1 MKIVG
6 HKLISECTAYDFK
19 GALERKKIG
28 DWLKSVSAF
37 ADTEGGALYY
47 GVYNDGTIVG
57 LEDIQGD
64 SDFIS
69 QTIKDRLDPVPQ
81 FTLTPDRTEDGKDVL
96 EVYVHEGKQTPYYLS
111 LDGRKIA
118 YVRMG
123 SASVPATSH
132 QLYNLALKGSNRS
145 WDSLVSGEKRSD
157 YTFNTL
163 RSEFELRSGAKWEEN
178 LLLSFG
184 LITEEGLLT
193 NAGLLFADQCPIRHS
208 HITCTKWNG
217 LTKGFAVNDSEYS
230 GNLLYLLGIAK
241 SFIKANTA
249 VRWYP
254 LPEYRLNFPEY
265 ADRAVEEMC
274 VNHLIHRDYTEL
286 GSEVAINIFDDR
298 ILTTSPGGIKTTDN
312 LEPVDPETVASKRR
326 NPIIAE
332 VFSQLRYM
340 DKRGSGLRRMREW
353 TAILPSYEDARMPF
367 YQSSREFFF
376 TTLLNVN
383 YGRSE
388 EYFEAI
394 CDSKLEPGQWNGERQ
409 NITPYASEEERLAAQ
424 KNHLA
429 RQKLTQ
435 RNYPESEIITQRNYP
450 ESEKTTQKTVGKTAQ
465 AIIDALIEDPRATR
479 ADLARRTEKT
489 EDTVKFHLRNLQKR
503 GIIMRVGPDFGGYW
517 KVIIK
522 K

>member
-28 DWLKSVSAF
+28 DWLKSISAF
-37 ADTEGGALYY
+37 ADSEGGALYY
-47 GVYNDGTIVG
+47 GVDNDGTVVG
-57 LEDIQGD
+57 LSDIQSD

-96 EVYVHEGKQTPYYLS
+96 EVYIPEGKQTPYYLS
-111 LDGRKIA
+111 LDGRKLA

-123 SASVPATSH
+123 NESVPATSH
-132 QLYNLALKGSNRS
+132 QLFNLVLKGSNRS
-145 WDSLVSGEKRSD
+145 WDSLVSGEKRED
-157 YTFNTL
+157 YTFNML
-163 RSEFELRSGAKWEEN
+163 KKEFELRSGAKWEEN

-184 LITEEGLLT
+184 LVTEEGLLT
-193 NAGLLFADQCPIRHS
+193 NAGLLFADQCPIKHS
-208 HITCTKWNG
+208 RITCTKWNG

-249 VRWYP
+249 IRWYP

-274 VNHLIHRDYTEL
+274 VNHLIHRDYTEI

-298 ILTTSPGGIKTTDN
+298 ILTTSPGGIMRTDK
-312 LEPVDPETVASKRR
+312 LELVDPEAVASKRR

-353 TAILPSYEDARMPF
+353 TAVLPSYDEERKPF
-367 YQSSREFFF
+367 YQSSRGFFF

-383 YGRSE
+383 YNRSE

-424 KNHLA
+424 KNH
-429 RQKLTQ
+429 
-435 RNYPESEIITQRNYP
+435 P
-450 ESEKTTQKTVGKTAQ
+450 ESEKTTQRNRPDSAKTTQTNHPESQKTTQTKVGKTAQ
-465 AIIDALIEDPRATR
+465 AIIDALIEDPTRSRTDLMRLLGKADATIKEH
-479 ADLARRTEKT
+479 LA
-489 EDTVKFHLRNLQKR
+489 NLQKR
-503 GIIMRVGPDFGGYW
+503 GIIMHVGPDFGGYW
-517 KVIIK
+517 KVLIK